1 MRVENTF
8 HLVALELMQ
17 EEIDAGAPEGLD
29 RLPDLDEGFLENLD
43 ARIEQASLS
52 EPKYGWALATAVDA
66 AAVRSGRPDWEAK
79 AAFHLAQAANHLTR
93 PSLVSAAAGRARRRF
108 GDLAMP
114 GWAAAAEWQRYEQP
128 WMWADFRTAAQRLE
142 ATVRTMQS
150 AGPERYIPHALRSLA
165 YAQIL
170 RWDYAAAEE
179 SLAAAEEAFLAM
191 GDEVNLAR
199 CRLHRASMLR
209 RLGDYEGATAWLE
222 QCRNV
227 FSKLDAMIEIAR
239 VEYQVATL
247 HLFWKT
253 DLQLAKTLYER
264 AGKTFSGADIPLW
277 NALCDN
283 GLAQVCNKSGELGPA
298 LEHLQRA
305 RTEYGRHGVLGSLAD
320 NLIDAAQ
327 LEMASGQYGAAVEK
341 NREAEVLYK
350 QVGSQGMAYVARMYR
365 GEALA
370 QTGRYQAALRHLEMA
385 WNGLSEIDRPDR
397 LAECG
402 VLLAQAW
409 LRLNRPEMA
418 QPYLERALDRYRET
432 ENGSYLSLVYAYLAR
447 TAALERDFKRSKD
460 YLMYGL
466 EVAERA
472 GLEPLVAFSHRL
484 LGETH
489 LSAGEPEVAVR
500 HLGEAADRFR
510 VLDMPSEE
518 AFCRALLG
526 HGLLGVSA
534 PEQGRR
540 ELETALGLGLDSLP
554 EVAWLSHAGL
564 ADIASGRGWADE
576 ALAHWERMARAL
588 SLLRLGFTQPALYKD
603 YHDDR
608 RVYLDRAVSFAVRND
623 RPSTCLTLIDENKA
637 LILARAIAGGS
648 RPPRRRSPELA
659 ALREEI
665 VWNKSRLEHR
675 RAAGEN
681 VLRTAGDRRRLAGL
695 IESYDRL
702 FSSLE
707 REGIDPGSS
716 PAEGRFSP
724 DLFRE
729 LAEEA
734 FGAGWL
740 ALDFYE
746 SGDEIVC
753 VVVEPD
759 RSAVFRTEVTGRLGL
774 LLEFCRKAHL
784 AGYNLGDTE
793 LKALAAGLIPTE
805 VVASLS
811 PDSTLL
817 ISPHGRLNT
826 VPWPALRLHT
836 MNGEPRYLVEQCIPV
851 LTPSLHGFTVLH
863 RRERRPVFGDRRGLL
878 VAAGSFQGR
887 HPDLPQIEA
896 ESRAMQALFADEIEI
911 RLGGAAT
918 WDGLLSTVQRE
929 GIGDYAFLHLAT
941 HAFHDPLTARLS
953 GFALHDRD
961 VWLEDLWD
969 LAPLPPL
976 VTLSACS
983 GTRSLVFAGDEPDGL
998 AATCLAAGAATVI
1011 GSLWPVLDSVSA
1023 QRTEDLYTALQSG
1036 AGPASALAAA
1046 QRTAILRGESPD
1058 LWGGYLCL
1066 GSGF

>member
-1 MRVENTF
+1 MGVENTF
-8 HLVALELMQ
+8 HRITLELMQ
-17 EEIDAGAPEGLD
+17 GEIDAGAPEVLD
-29 RLPDLDEGFLENLD
+29 RIPHLDEGFLEDLD
-43 ARIEQASLS
+43 ARIEKASLS

-66 AAVRSGRPDWEAK
+66 AAVRSGRQDWEAK

-93 PSLVSAAAGRARRRF
+93 PGLVSAAAGRAGRRF
-108 GDLAMP
+108 TDLGMP

-128 WMWADFRTAAQRLE
+128 WMWADFRAAAQRLE
-142 ATVRTMQS
+142 STVRTMRS
-150 AGPERYIPHALRSLA
+150 AGPERFIPHALRSLA

-170 RWDYAAAEE
+170 RWEYAAAEE

-209 RLGDYEGATAWLE
+209 RLGDYEGALASLE

-227 FSKLDAMIEIAR
+227 FSKLNAR
-239 VEYQVATL
+239 VEFARVDYQVATL

-253 DLQLAKTLYER
+253 DLQSAKTLYER
-264 AGKTFSGADIPLW
+264 AGNIFAGADIPLW

-283 GLAQVCNKSGELGPA
+283 GLAQVYNKSGELGPA

-305 RTEYGRHGVLGSLAD
+305 RTEYARHGVLGSLAD
-320 NLIDAAQ
+320 NLVDTAQ
-327 LEMASGQYGAAVEK
+327 LEMASGQYREAVEK
-341 NREAEVLYK
+341 NREAEALYK
-350 QVGSQGMAYVARMYR
+350 QVGSPGMAYVARMYR

-370 QTGRYQAALRHLEMA
+370 QTGRYQAALRHLEIA

-402 VLLAQAW
+402 VLLAQVW

-418 QPYLERALDRYRET
+418 QPYLEKALDRYRET

-447 TAALERDFKRSKD
+447 TAALEKDFNRSKD
-460 YLMYGL
+460 YLEDGL
-466 EVAERA
+466 HVAERA

-489 LSAGEPEVAVR
+489 LSTGEPELAVR

-510 VLDMPSEE
+510 ALDMPAEE
-518 AFCRALLG
+518 AFCRAQLG
-526 HGLLGVSA
+526 HGLLALSA
-534 PEQGRR
+534 PERGRR
-540 ELETALGLGLDSLP
+540 ELETALDLGLDGIP
-554 EVAWLSHAGL
+554 EIAWLSHAGL
-564 ADIASGRGWADE
+564 AEIASGRGRAGE

-608 RVYLDRAVSFAVRND
+608 RVYLDRAVSYAVRNG
-623 RPSTCLTLIDENKA
+623 RPSTCLALIEDNKA

-648 RPPRRRSPELA
+648 RPPRRPSPELD

-665 VWNKSRLEHR
+665 VWKKSRLENR

-681 VLRTAGDRRRLAGL
+681 VLRTAGDRRKLAGL
-695 IESYDRL
+695 FESYDRL

-707 REGIDPGSS
+707 RQGIDPGGS

-724 DLFRE
+724 DLFHE

-734 FGAGWL
+734 CGAGWM

-753 VVVEPD
+753 VVVESD
-759 RSAVFRTEVTGRLGL
+759 RSAVFRTGVSGRLGL

-784 AGYNLGDTE
+784 AGYSLGGTDLE
-793 LKALAAGLIPTE
+793 VLAAGLVP
-805 VVASLS
+805 
-811 PDSTLL
+811 PDAAARLAPESILL
-817 ISPHGRLNT
+817 ISPHGRLHA
-826 VPWPALRLHT
+826 VPWPALRLQT
-836 MNGEPRYLVEQCIPV
+836 GEGETRYLVEQCIPV
-851 LTPSLHGFTVLH
+851 LTPSLHGFTVLQ
-863 RRERRPVFGDRRGLL
+863 RRERRSFSGDRRGLL
-878 VAAGSFQGR
+878 VAAGSFHGR
-887 HPDLPQIEA
+887 HPDLPQVEA
-896 ESRAMQALFADEIEI
+896 ESRAMQTLFADEIEI
-911 RLGGAAT
+911 RLDDAAT
-918 WDGLLSTVQRE
+918 WDGLLKSARRE